1 MMVSREAAKCL
12 VTNETSIRF
21 ADAVILNEKEK
32 NSATKARKKDDYAA
46 DSRYDTRI

>member
-1 MMVSREAAKCL
+1 MYPAKPRNF
-12 VTNETSIRF
+12 VTDETSRF

-32 NSATKARKKDDYAA
+32 NSATKVRKKDDYAA